1 MRFELSAGPFGGY
14 VNTNVNVSPVDAG
27 VRYRLGHSVYW
38 PYCVRYVVC
47 PATLRLG
54 GTGDASAGY
63 TELLMM

>member
-1 MRFELSAGPFGGY
+1 MRFEPAAGPFGGN
-14 VNTNVNVSPVDAG
+14 VNMKVNVSPVDAG

-47 PATLRLG
+47 PATLRSG

-63 TELLMM
+63 TALFRM